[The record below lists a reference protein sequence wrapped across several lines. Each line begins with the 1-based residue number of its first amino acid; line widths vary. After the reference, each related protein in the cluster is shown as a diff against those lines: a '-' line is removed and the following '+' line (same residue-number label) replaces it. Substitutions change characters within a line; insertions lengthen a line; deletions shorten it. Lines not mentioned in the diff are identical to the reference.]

1 MTGRTTADSYSPS
14 GDRPLPPP
22 RILLLLPHSRRR
34 KTTMNP
40 SSHLIQSLSIPSHS
54 TRSSPS
60 PEHTVYNILITTP
73 THSYTIPHR
82 YSSFASLH
90 TSLSS
95 LSPPP
100 LPPKRSLFSLGAPS
114 ESTLVARRAALEIYL
129 RSLLSRAPLASHP
142 AFTTFLAAPPSAA
155 PPPTTS
161 TTWLL
166 SHSSLSSLA
175 RSLRGQFA
183 QRDALLLRNDAGAH
197 AVGAEA
203 KKGLVKLVSG
213 VEGLGKGLKELAEA
227 GMVEGELRRRGEML
241 GSLGD
246 EVEDLG
252 KVVRGGP
259 RPGSGKREVGAGKER
274 ESLLKGKGT
283 ARVLGAV
290 ETAETRPLD
299 NAGLMQLQQ
308 TYVGEQDAK
317 LESLTAVLRRQK
329 ALGLMIGDELAVQ
342 SEVLDGIEED
352 VRRVGV
358 KMGEAGKVMRKLGT

>member
-1 MTGRTTADSYSPS
+1 
-14 GDRPLPPP
+14 
-22 RILLLLPHSRRR
+22 
-34 KTTMNP
+34 MNP

-54 TRSSPS
+54 TRTSPA

-82 YSSFASLH
+82 YSAFASLH
-90 TSLSS
+90 SSLSP

-114 ESTLVARRAALEIYL
+114 EPTLLTRRAALETYL
-129 RSLLSRAPLASHP
+129 RSILSRAPLASSP
-142 AFTTFLAAPPSAA
+142 FFTSFLAAPPSAA
-155 PPPTTS
+155 PAPTTS
-161 TTWLL
+161 TSWLL
-166 SHSSLSSLA
+166 AHSSLTSLA

-183 QRDALLLRNDAGAH
+183 QRDALILRNDAGAH
-197 AVGAEA
+197 AIGAEA
-203 KKGLVKLVSG
+203 KKGLVELVKG
-213 VEGLGKGLKELAEA
+213 MGELVRGLKELGEA

-241 GSLGD
+241 GSLQD
-246 EVEDLG
+246 EAENLG
-252 KVVRGGP
+252 RVVGGGP
-259 RPGSGKREVGAGKER
+259 RVGSGKKGENGRER
-274 ESLLKGKGT
+274 QSLLAKGKGT
-283 ARVLGAV
+283 ARVLGVAQ
-290 ETAETRPLD
+290 ETSETRPLD

-342 SEVLDGIEED
+342 NEVIDGIEED
-352 VRRVGV
+352 VRRVGG